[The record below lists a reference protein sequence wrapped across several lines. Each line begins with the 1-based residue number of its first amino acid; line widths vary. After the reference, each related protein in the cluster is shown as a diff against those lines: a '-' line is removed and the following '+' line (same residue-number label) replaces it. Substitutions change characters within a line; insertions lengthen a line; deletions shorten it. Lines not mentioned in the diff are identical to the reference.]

1 MTDLD
6 LERLGDVWRRQPDP
20 AEMER
25 LQRTAAA
32 VSQRAR
38 LAQIVDVG
46 ASLAVAGVVVLLVL
60 ANRGT
65 ATVVMG
71 VAAILV
77 LLAGNVRQ
85 RKLRQ
90 VELRSLAGGTE
101 DMLDQSIERI
111 ETTLRHN
118 RFSLIVLGPALLL
131 ALLFAATVERPGE
144 AVLGS
149 LVQLPYFRA
158 LWVGGW
164 LIALAGSVLFI
175 RQSMRRSGR
184 ELERLTAMRETYRQE
199 GESMA
204 P

>member
-6 LERLGDVWRRQPDP
+6 FDRLGDVWRRQPDP

-32 VSQRAR
+32 VSKRAR
-38 LAQIVDVG
+38 LAQIVDVV

-60 ANRGT
+60 ANPGS

-118 RFSLIVLGPALLL
+118 RFSLIGIGPALLL
-131 ALLFAATVERPGE
+131 ASLFAATVERPAE
-144 AVLGS
+144 AMLGS
-149 LVQLPYFRA
+149 LADLPYFRA

-164 LIALAGSVLFI
+164 LIALVGSILYI

-184 ELERLTAMRETYRQE
+184 ELERLTAMRESYRQE
-199 GESMA
+199 GESSA

>member
-20 AEMER
+20 AEMQR

-46 ASLAVAGVVVLLVL
+46 AALAVAGVVVLLVL

-71 VAAILV
+71 IAAILV

-118 RFSLIVLGPALLL
+118 RFSLIVLGPVLLL
-131 ALLFAATVERPGE
+131 ALLFAATVERPAE
-144 AVLGS
+144 AVLGTV
-149 LVQLPYFRA
+149 VQLPYFRA

-164 LIALAGSVLFI
+164 LVALAGSVLFL

-199 GESMA
+199 GESSA

>member
-20 AEMER
+20 AEMQR

-46 ASLAVAGVVVLLVL
+46 AALAVAGVVVLLVL

-71 VAAILV
+71 IAAILV

-118 RFSLIVLGPALLL
+118 RFSLIVLGPVLLL
-131 ALLFAATVERPGE
+131 ALLFAATVERPAE

-149 LVQLPYFRA
+149 VVQLPYFRA

-164 LIALAGSVLFI
+164 LVALAGSVLFL